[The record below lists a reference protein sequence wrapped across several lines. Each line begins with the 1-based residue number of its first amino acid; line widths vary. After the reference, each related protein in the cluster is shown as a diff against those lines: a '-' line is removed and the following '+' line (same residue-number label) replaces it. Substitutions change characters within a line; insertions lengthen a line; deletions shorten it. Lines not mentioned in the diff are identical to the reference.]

1 MKHLD
6 NKAVEIL
13 DTPLNKLSY
22 VVFDLET
29 TGTNPEEGDKIVEIG
44 AVKIAP
50 GFRIQHPKFHTLV
63 NPEIAIPE
71 SSTKIHGIT
80 NEKVSDAPDICIAL
94 YNFID
99 FAKDSIIVA
108 HNARKDFAF
117 LKNEMKDYS
126 ITNPFRFV
134 LDTLKLSR
142 IMNPTAARH
151 NLDDITEMYNIKI
164 KGPYQRHRALYDAEA
179 TSVFF
184 RILMKRIF
192 RETCFTFVDLENL
205 LNNR

>member
-6 NKAVEIL
+6 SSAVEIL

-50 GFRIQHPKFHTLV
+50 GFRIQRSKFHTLV
-63 NPEIAIPE
+63 NPEITIPE

-80 NEKVSDAPDICIAL
+80 NEKISDAPDICIAL
-94 YNFID
+94 YDFID
-99 FAKDSIIVA
+99 FAKNSIIVA
-108 HNARKDFAF
+108 HDARKDFAF
-117 LKNEMKDYS
+117 LKSEMKDYS
-126 ITNPFRFV
+126 ISNPFRFV
-134 LDTLKLSR
+134 LDTLKLSK
-142 IMNPTAARH
+142 IMNPTASKH
-151 NLDDITEMYNIKI
+151 NLDNITEMYNIRI

-192 RETCFTFVDLENL
+192 RETCFTLIDLENL
-205 LNNR
+205 INER